1 MHRMTGEESSCSERA
16 AALLAAAVEAFFE
29 AGFCTGEFAEARRL
43 AEEAGARAAG
53 DDDRV
58 GAVRA
63 SILLGYVVHYQNIA
77 GVIDGREADPAEV
90 AKEEALFLEGLAICE
105 RLGDEV
111 GMARAEFGLGL
122 VEQVLRHDWEAS
134 LPHYLRAQ
142 ELTPALEA
150 VGDLYMLS
158 EIDRHLGFHLA
169 FAATEPA
176 KAVARLNRSL
186 ELRERLGD
194 RRVIPSGLEGLAWVE
209 QEAGNLRR
217 AVELLRRTIT
227 LGREVGLLPVRIERT
242 AQTLQEAEAAL
253 AARALE
259 A

>member
-1 MHRMTGEESSCSERA
+1 MHPMTGEAGSEGA
-16 AALLAAAVEAFFE
+16 AALLAAAQEAFFE
-29 AGFCTGEFAEARRL
+29 AGFRTGEYAEARRL
-43 AEEAGARAAG
+43 AEEAGARAAA

-63 SILLGYVVHYQNIA
+63 SILLGYLVHYQNIA
-77 GVIDGREADPAEV
+77 AVISGQEADPAEV
-90 AKEEALFLEGLAICE
+90 AKEEKLFLECLATCE
-105 RLGDEV
+105 RLGDEA
-111 GMARAEFGLGL
+111 GIARAEFGLGL
-122 VEQVLRHDWEAS
+122 VEQVLRRDWDAA

-142 ELTPALEA
+142 ELAPALEA
-150 VGDLYMLS
+150 AGDLYMLS

-169 FAATEPA
+169 FAAKEPV
-176 KAVARLNRSL
+176 KAVARLTRSL

-209 QEAGNLRR
+209 QEAGNLRG

-227 LGREVGLLPVRIERT
+227 LGREVGLLPARIERT
-242 AQTLQEAEAAL
+242 AQTLHEAEAAL
-253 AARALE
+253 AARESA